1 MKLAYYRKTLNI
13 TQRDLSNW
21 SGISIRQIQDIESGR
36 VDVRHIRADTVIRL
50 ARCFGVSAE
59 DLMGI
64 VGEYE
69 DGNLIYESDFIK
81 SS

>member
-1 MKLAYYRKTLNI
+1 MKLAYYRKTLKI